1 MFTNPVHSH
10 AQTSYTQA
18 KEWRALLE
26 IESASSIPSR
36 KQFCRMVAMLLGLF
50 CRKAGGHSAS
60 FPPGNWGLLGHV
72 NKECVDRQGNHMSIM
87 PAQPPARILGDQD
100 DMWGQCE
107 PPKLSQYHLDAIKKS
122 SPGVLQ
128 KEARSVPRTNS
139 HEGKSGRERKA
150 WKRRRP
156 APFFGEV
163 MENPL
168 LSTLWME
175 GMEEHLRQCFC
186 RANLS
191 VEAASVKRM
200 TQNSANI
207 SVKEPKKGPN
217 CFSGKKTGRP
227 PFPPPLPHLT
237 EPWRIFSTHVKRK
250 PRKASTNFSVGGK
263 HCQFGK
269 SGANEGPFVCRVVTM
284 NCSGKIY

>member
-1 MFTNPVHSH
+1 
-10 AQTSYTQA
+10 
-18 KEWRALLE
+18 
-26 IESASSIPSR
+26 
-36 KQFCRMVAMLLGLF
+36 MLLDLS

-72 NKECVDRQGNHMSIM
+72 NRECVDRQGNHMSIM

-168 LSTLWME
+168 HSMDGGNGGT
-175 GMEEHLRQCFC
+175 
-186 RANLS
+186 
-191 VEAASVKRM
+191 
-200 TQNSANI
+200 
-207 SVKEPKKGPN
+207 
-217 CFSGKKTGRP
+217 
-227 PFPPPLPHLT
+227 PPPMFL
-237 EPWRIFSTHVKRK
+237 
-250 PRKASTNFSVGGK
+250 
-263 HCQFGK
+263 
-269 SGANEGPFVCRVVTM
+269 SGQSFCGSSEREKNDAEFC
-284 NCSGKIY
+284 